1 MQQFWEFLAGL
12 GLFLFAMH
20 LMETSLKHVAGRAF
34 KLFLRKHTH
43 NRFEAIG
50 SGAIVTGILQSSSVV
65 IMTVL
70 TFVGAG
76 IITMRNALAVTIGS
90 NFGTT
95 LDSWLVATVGFKFE
109 IDLIAMPLIGTACI
123 VIAFVSEDKKIYH
136 FARFLLGFG
145 FLFLGLAF
153 MKEGMAVVFEE
164 VDFTRFE
171 NYPLIAFTGIGFVI
185 TALIQS
191 SSATMAI
198 LLTALY
204 TSGLPFEAAV
214 AAVIGSELATT
225 IKIVLGALKGVREKL
240 QLAIGNVTFNV
251 FICIVAFIFIQP
263 LMKFTEVVAGSN
275 PLLRLVAFQSSINLI
290 GAFIFVPILNP
301 FARLLEKHI
310 KGSDDPSTFV
320 IGEKLL
326 SMPKVALDALEEDVQ
341 LLLHRVL
348 RLNLES
354 FASEKKVFHSQ
365 REFKITIQ
373 TRDKKLQTYE
383 RRYADLKKAEG
394 EILGFGLNLIEAQPE
409 NSARIGELI
418 STVRHAMH
426 SAKAMKDVQHN
437 RVEFHDSAVD
447 AKFSQYID
455 FRKQME
461 EYYTRIDHDLDKQKY
476 PELAGLI
483 NNALADYNERQDKI
497 YDAAARKKLSPE
509 DVSSLLNV
517 SRELY
522 TSCKTIVQALQLY
535 HQSNSGKIIGDI
547 P

>member
-20 LMETSLKHVAGRAF
+20 LMEASLKHVAGRAF

-123 VIAFVSEDKKIYH
+123 AIAFVNEDKKIYH

-153 MKEGMAVVFEE
+153 MKDGMAVVFEE

-198 LLTALY
+198 LLTALH

-240 QLAIGNVTFNV
+240 QLAIGNVTFNI
-251 FICIVAFIFIQP
+251 FICLIAFIFIQP
-263 LMKFTEVVAGSN
+263 LMKFTEVVAGNN
-275 PLLRLVAFQSSINLI
+275 PLLRLVAFQSTINLI
-290 GAFIFVPILNP
+290 GAFVFVPILNP
-301 FARLLEKHI
+301 FARFLEKHI
-310 KGSDDPSTFV
+310 KGQDDPSTFV
-320 IGEKLL
+320 IGDKLL

-354 FASEKKVFHSQ
+354 FASEKKVFHSE

-383 RRYADLKKAEG
+383 RRYADIKKAEG

-409 NSARIGELI
+409 NSARIGDLI

-437 RVEFHDSAVD
+437 RIEFHDSADD

-461 EYYTRIDHDLDKQKY
+461 EYYTRIDQGLDKQKY

-483 NNALADYNERQDKI
+483 NSALADYNERQDKI
-497 YDAAARKKLSPE
+497 YDAAARKKLNPE

-535 HQSNSGKIIGDI
+535 HQSNSGKRIGDI